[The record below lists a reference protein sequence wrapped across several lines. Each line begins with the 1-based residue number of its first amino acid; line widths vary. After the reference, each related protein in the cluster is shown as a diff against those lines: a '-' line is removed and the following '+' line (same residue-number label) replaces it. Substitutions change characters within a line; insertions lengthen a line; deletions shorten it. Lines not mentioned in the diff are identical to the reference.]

1 MSWKNHAVATELS
14 SYRVK
19 GHKVY
24 NLAETVAE
32 FQVVDEPT
40 GLNIGVVD
48 SRIAKGGRGAE
59 VVRFYGYDFNGV
71 ESVSRSLSEAVARVI
86 EPFETGAIHE
96 FVSLFDF
103 A

>member
-40 GLNIGVVD
+40 GLNI
-48 SRIAKGGRGAE
+48 GAE